1 MASKPK
7 HAARAISDGQKQE
20 SAPKGSPTRTQC
32 EHSLSATAGL
42 TDTLCP
48 LCLKEMKSTSMKV
61 SQRWRWGKKKK
72 KTEGKRAS
80 EKTAP

>member
-72 KTEGKRAS
+72 TEGKRAS